1 MPLEYLMW
9 APVVALSLVLYVTLA
24 IGALFSLNNS
34 GWVSPSSRRG
44 WAAAV
49 VLLPVAGAVLWLAS
63 SHRHTVAGTDVP
75 SADFPIADV
84 PVTNVTTT
92 DVTIADVAMA
102 DDAGSQ
108 KVGPDTITM
117 QPDQQT
123 S

>member
-24 IGALFSLNNS
+24 IGALFSLSNS

-63 SHRHTVAGTDVP
+63 SHRHTVAVADVP
-75 SADFPIADV
+75 SADVPVADV
-84 PVTNVTTT
+84 TVA
-92 DVTIADVAMA
+92 DVTGADIAIA

-108 KVGPDTITM
+108 RVGPDTITM